1 MTNLLHKIYVHVIVQ
16 KGFPYLYVTILKYLQ
31 RLNFVIWEEQ
41 FVTTFSFY
49 QFLELVSYFLYYCI
63 IYMSVQSP

>member
-63 IYMSVQSP
+63 INMSVQSP